1 MIDGKGR
8 ERVLQ
13 WRRRHRGAFG
23 IAEVR
28 EDEAQVPRG
37 ATVKGKEKSKGT
49 GPDLDPDL
57 TEAEGGESDSS
68 PSSSS
73 GSGSATDP
81 GSDVSSSENR
91 QGHRSGLA
99 EA

>member
-37 ATVKGKEKSKGT
+37 ATSKREGKSKVT
-49 GPDLDPDL
+49 DLALLKRDKL
-57 TEAEGGESDSS
+57 
-68 PSSSS
+68 
-73 GSGSATDP
+73 
-81 GSDVSSSENR
+81 
-91 QGHRSGLA
+91 
-99 EA
+99 

>member
-28 EDEAQVPRG
+28 EDKAQVPRG
-37 ATVKGKEKSKGT
+37 AASKRERKSKGT
-49 GPDLDPDL
+49 VVGVDMR
-57 TEAEGGESDSS
+57 GGE
-68 PSSSS
+68 
-73 GSGSATDP
+73 A
-81 GSDVSSSENR
+81 R
-91 QGHRSGLA
+91 I
-99 EA
+99 